1 MLRNVLTEIVGLL
14 SAPYL
19 GPATW
24 ETRSTISIMTLATVC
39 YTLVLFC

>member
-24 ETRSTISIMTLATVC
+24 ETRSAISIMTLAVAQC
-39 YTLVLFC
+39 LLGDH